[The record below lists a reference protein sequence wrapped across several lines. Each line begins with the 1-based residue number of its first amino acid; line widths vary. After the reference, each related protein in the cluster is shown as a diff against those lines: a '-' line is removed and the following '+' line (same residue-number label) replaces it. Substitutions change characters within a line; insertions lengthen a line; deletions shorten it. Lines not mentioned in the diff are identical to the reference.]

1 MLSVPREC
9 CLMCVCIIC
18 SSGREAGNFL
28 LHCWNLCY
36 RIQSQRPS
44 RSPAYNQSKRLVQSW
59 NRWKALHAV
68 THCQSKPFQFQEQ
81 RAPALLN
88 RGGGGVPQFLDIWK
102 TKWQKFTLIQPRI
115 RLQHQNHLVSSLC
128 PYTGGYKLVS
138 PAFFRPENH
147 LNLLLNINK
156 WSLISINRF
165 WLHTAAFPSGHS
177 AIPVKLGKA
186 A

>member
-1 MLSVPREC
+1 MFHENVSWCVSVSFAALVGRQAIFCSIAGTCVIEFNHKDPADHLPISRARDSYRVETDEKPYML
-9 CLMCVCIIC
+9 
-18 SSGREAGNFL
+18 
-28 LHCWNLCY
+28 
-36 RIQSQRPS
+36 
-44 RSPAYNQSKRLVQSW
+44 
-59 NRWKALHAV
+59 

-147 LNLLLNINK
+147 LNLLLDINK

-165 WLHTAAFPSGHS
+165 RLHTAAFPSGHS
-177 AIPVKLGKA
+177 AIPVKLGIA